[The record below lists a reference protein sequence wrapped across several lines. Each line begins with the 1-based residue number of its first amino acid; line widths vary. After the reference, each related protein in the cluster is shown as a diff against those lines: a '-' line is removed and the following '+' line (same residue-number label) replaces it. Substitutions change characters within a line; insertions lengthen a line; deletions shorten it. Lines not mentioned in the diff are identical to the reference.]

1 MRSRVRILLEANN
14 FPNGKLDSHR
24 VAHGSVLLTMHDGK
38 RPTHP
43 RPKTVLNHFTKKWH
57 WFELFFSV
65 DKSSDISKNFSGT
78 RTRESLRL
86 KIRIVAS
93 IKNLY
98 HSGDSI
104 GSLLRML
111 LKSCSFSS
119 VQ

>member
-1 MRSRVRILLEANN
+1 MA
-14 FPNGKLDSHR
+14 
-24 VAHGSVLLTMHDGK
+24 K

-43 RPKTVLNHFTKKWH
+43 RPKTVLNHFTKKWY

-111 LKSCSFSS
+111 LRVVPLIVCSSEQVILILDLLLFISFLYFYKKNICF
-119 VQ
+119 